1 MTSTTNTATRYKLI
15 FFVPPDSLEACK
27 SAVFSVGAGT
37 FPGGK
42 YAQCCFETSG
52 TGQFLPVAEKGA
64 NPTIG
69 EKRGDGSGEFRVERV
84 EEVKCEIMCVG
95 RDVAKSAVEALKKC
109 VGPHDWG

>member
-1 MTSTTNTATRYKLI
+1 MSAITRFKLI
-15 FFVPPDSLEACK
+15 FFVPPASLEACK
-27 SAVFSVGAGT
+27 SAIFSSGAGT

-42 YAQCCFETSG
+42 YSHCCFETSG

-69 EKRGDGSGEFRVERV
+69 QKKDDGSGEYRVERV

-95 RDVAKSAVEALKKC
+95 REVTEMAVAALKR
-109 VGPHDWG
+109 